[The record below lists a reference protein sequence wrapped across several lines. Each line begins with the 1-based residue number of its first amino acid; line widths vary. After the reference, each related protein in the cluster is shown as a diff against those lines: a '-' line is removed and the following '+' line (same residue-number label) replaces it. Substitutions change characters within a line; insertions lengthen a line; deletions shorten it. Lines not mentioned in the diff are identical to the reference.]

1 MIPADEESAVS
12 IGDLAGRVRA
22 AAASVEP
29 GRRYL
34 LGIAGP
40 PGAGKS
46 TFASGLCAE
55 LNRREAGTAGIA
67 PMDGFHRR
75 TAELRKT
82 GELRQKGA
90 PHTFDI
96 DGFTAR
102 LRELRSREPGSRIGW
117 PGYDREIHDPVPGGI
132 VFDRQRVAVVEGNY
146 LLLEAPGWSEVRPLL
161 DACWYLHADT
171 ALIERRLYAR
181 HTAGGRSQVEART
194 RIALGDLPNAAL
206 VAATATRADLVLFP
220 RADRY
225 LVRSGR

>member
-1 MIPADEESAVS
+1 MTSAAEESAVS
-12 IGDLAGRVRA
+12 LGDLAGRVRA
-22 AAASVEP
+22 AAAPVEP

-34 LGIAGP
+34 LGITGP

-55 LNRREAGTAGIA
+55 LNRREAGAAGIA

-75 TAELRKT
+75 TADLRKA
-82 GELRQKGA
+82 GELRRKGA

-102 LRELRSREPGSRIGW
+102 LRELRFREPGRCIGW
-117 PGYDREIHDPVPGGI
+117 PVYDREIHDPVPDGV
-132 VFDRQRVAVVEGNY
+132 VFDRQRVVVVEGNY

-161 DACWYLHADT
+161 DVCWYLHADT
-171 ALIERRLYAR
+171 ALLERRLYER
-181 HTAGGRSQVEART
+181 HTAGGRSRAEART
-194 RIALGDLPNAAL
+194 RIACGDLPNAAL
-206 VAATATRADLVLFP
+206 VAATVTRADLVLFP
-220 RADRY
+220 RGDRY